1 MAAVKEKRVE
11 DSMIEQVHK
20 LRPTHMNGMGRL
32 FGGQLMSWIDEV
44 ACLVGNRHSQYTGL
58 GDGASF
64 GSDLRRGAW

>member
-32 FGGQLMSWIDEV
+32 FADSS
-44 ACLVGNRHSQYTGL
+44 CP
-58 GDGASF
+58 
-64 GSDLRRGAW
+64 GSMRWRAWSATDIHRRM